1 MKELLAIS
9 SQFALN
15 GAPIEVKPLGEGFIN
30 DTYIISTN
38 ADSYLLQR
46 KNKNIFTNVPAMM
59 DNIKQCAITLRQ
71 RWLQGEVI
79 LCARR

>member
-59 DNIKQCAITLRQ
+59 DNIEAVCNHIKAK
-71 RWLQGEVI
+71 VA
-79 LCARR
+79 AR